1 MIILQDTRYMEGIM
15 GDPNVLFED
24 PLADMSHNDK
34 ANTSTIISV
43 SCVGRSLSKMDNNEG
58 MGTQET

>member
-1 MIILQDTRYMEGIM
+1 M

-24 PLADMSHNDK
+24 PLADMSHNVK